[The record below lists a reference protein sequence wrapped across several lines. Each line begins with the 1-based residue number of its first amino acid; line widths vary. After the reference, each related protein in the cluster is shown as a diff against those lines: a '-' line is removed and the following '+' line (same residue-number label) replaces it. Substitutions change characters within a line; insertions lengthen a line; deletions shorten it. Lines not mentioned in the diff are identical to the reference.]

1 MEYNKIDHSDKSS
14 EEENSETFLKLKN
27 LLDSRGIY
35 YNLMEVG
42 FKIIKIYSIS
52 MLLRRQVKNQQ

>member
-1 MEYNKIDHSDKSS
+1 MEYNKNDYSDKSS

-42 FKIIKIYSIS
+42 FKIINIFY
-52 MLLRRQVKNQQ
+52 